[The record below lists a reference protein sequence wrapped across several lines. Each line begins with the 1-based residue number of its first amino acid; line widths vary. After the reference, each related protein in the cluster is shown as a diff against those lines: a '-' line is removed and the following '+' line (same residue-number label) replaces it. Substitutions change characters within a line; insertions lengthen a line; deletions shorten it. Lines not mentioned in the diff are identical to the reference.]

1 MKAEPEKIIDTM
13 FDNKRQYQIPVYQ
26 RNYDWKKDNC
36 LELFND
42 VITAY
47 EKERTHFLGTVVQ
60 VQQDEEGGLKHY
72 IIVDGQQRMNS
83 IYLLLKALYDK
94 SDDSDKEEI
103 KGLLF
108 NESSSHDFDKQEKNK
123 LKLKPIKTDN
133 EQFLLLMNDKQDKM
147 DKNSNIWINYDY
159 FCTLVEEKKKQEYK
173 VKNILNGLKRLEIVM
188 ISLKEPNDDP
198 QVIFERINS
207 TGEDLKLAD
216 LIRNYLLMTD
226 INMDYLFEEYWL
238 PVETSLGKTEINKY
252 FLTYIIFR
260 LGEVKEDEAY
270 QQFKKWADASDLS
283 HEDIMKELKY
293 YSKFY
298 SAFVGFDNDYSKEIN
313 NYLAAYRSLKQST
326 MYPFLFSVF
335 DDYERKVI
343 DEETLLQILQFYLN
357 YTIRRL
363 IVGIPS
369 NSLRGLYRSLY
380 KRIFK
385 NDSLKNNYLETIYS
399 FMAIDLAYTKD
410 SMPSDTLFKEKLM
423 SENIYKNRSLCK
435 YLLSILENGV
445 NAIKEIVQIDSDT
458 TIEHIMPQNKD
469 NEDWKKEIGANFDIV
484 YDRYLHTLGNLS
496 LTGYNSELSDKK
508 FKEKVDMIKEKSK
521 FVVLN
526 QDVIDKLNWNEKTI
540 VARADRLSSKLLQD
554 LKLPEVFGKKIAIDK
569 ENSHHVDDVYDYTG
583 KKPTNFIFM
592 GENKD
597 VSSAR
602 EMLMKFIEL
611 LNSLDSE
618 KLQNLSIKDWK
629 SASATTPLLSSDPD
643 KLRGPKELLNT
654 GIYVETN
661 RSFNDIVRSIGHL
674 LKEFELDTD
683 DFLFYT
689 AVDGS
694 ESSAKADKVKLIRN
708 TLKSLAE
715 EGSIVY
721 TPETM
726 PKSDS
731 WIKFKTQSLED
742 VLGYTGNATSWDNEK
757 FVSQYYCEFNV
768 SSSKVYI
775 TIKSFKDNKE
785 LIEKLKSKAEK
796 LEVGSNTDFN
806 GWWHIKGYKVNFD
819 IINSAEDKEAELK
832 SQLLEIKTKIDEF
845 AKALQQII

>member
-42 VITAY
+42 VINAY

-72 IIVDGQQRMNS
+72 IIVDGQQRMTS

-94 SDDSDKEEI
+94 GEESEKAEI

-108 NESSSHDFDKQEKNK
+108 NESASHDFDKQEKNK

-133 EQFLLLMNDKQDKM
+133 EQFLFLMNDKQDKM
-147 DKNSNIWINYDY
+147 DRNSNIWINYDY
-159 FCTLVEEKKKQEYK
+159 FCTLIDEKKKKEYK
-173 VKNILNGLKRLEIVM
+173 IKNILNGLKRLEIVM

-226 INMDYLFEEYWL
+226 VNMDYLFEEYWL
-238 PVETSLGKTEINKY
+238 PVETKLGKTEINKY
-252 FLTYIIFR
+252 FLTYIIFK

-270 QQFKKWADASDLS
+270 QQFKKWADASELS

-298 SAFVGFDNDYSKEIN
+298 AAFAGFDNDYSKEIN

-343 DEETLLQILQFYLN
+343 DEEIVLQILQFYLN

-363 IVGIPS
+363 VVGIPS

-385 NDSLKNNYLETIYS
+385 NESLKDNYLETVYT
-399 FMAIDLAYTKD
+399 FMAVDLAYTKD
-410 SMPSDTLFKEKLM
+410 ATPSDTTFKEKLM

-469 NEDWKKEIGANFDIV
+469 NEDWRKEIGENFDIV

-508 FKEKVDMIKEKSK
+508 FKEKVDMIKAKSK

-526 QDVIDKLNWNEKTI
+526 QDVIDKQNWNEKTI
-540 VARADRLSSKLLQD
+540 TARADRLSSKLLQD

-592 GENKD
+592 GENKE
-597 VSSAR
+597 VASAR

-618 KLQNLSIKDWK
+618 KLQGLAVVDWK
-629 SASATTPLLSSDPD
+629 SASASTPLLSSDPD

-674 LKEFELDTD
+674 LREFELESD
-683 DFLFYT
+683 DFIFYT
-689 AVDGS
+689 SVDANETSG
-694 ESSAKADKVKLIRN
+694 KTDKIKLIRS
-708 TLKSLAE
+708 TLKVLAD
-715 EGSIVY
+715 EGTIIY
-721 TPETM
+721 DPESM
-726 PKSDS
+726 PKSDT
-731 WIKFKTQSLED
+731 WIKFKLQSLED
-742 VLGYTGNATSWDNEK
+742 VLGYTGNPTSWDNGK

-768 SSSKVYI
+768 TGSKVYI
-775 TIKSFKDNKE
+775 TIKAFKDNKE
-785 LIEKLKSKAEK
+785 IIEKLKSKAEV
-796 LEVGSNTDFN
+796 LEAEDVDFN
-806 GWWHIKGYKVNFD
+806 TWWHIKSYKVNFGNID
-819 IINSAEDKEAELK
+819 NAEDKATELK
-832 SQLLEIKTKIDEF
+832 NQLLEIKNKIDKF
-845 AKALQQII
+845 ASKLKLVI

>member
-1 MKAEPEKIIDTM
+1 M
-13 FDNKRQYQIPVYQ
+13 
-26 RNYDWKKDNC
+26 
-36 LELFND
+36 ELFND
-42 VITAY
+42 VINAY

-72 IIVDGQQRMNS
+72 IIVDGQQRMTS

-173 VKNILNGLKRLEIVM
+173 IKNILNGLKRLEIVM

-226 INMDYLFEEYWL
+226 TNMDYLFEEYWL
-238 PVETSLGKTEINKY
+238 PVETTLGKAEINKY

-283 HEDIMKELKY
+283 HEYIMKELKY

-298 SAFVGFDNDYSKEIN
+298 AAFVGFDNEYSKEIN

-526 QDVIDKLNWNEKTI
+526 QDVIDKQNWNEKTI

-592 GENKD
+592 GENKE

-689 AVDGS
+689 AVDGL

-708 TLKSLAE
+708 TLKSLADE
-715 EGSIVY
+715 ESIIY
-721 TPETM
+721 TPDTM

-742 VLGYTGNATSWDNEK
+742 VLGYSGNATSWDNEK

-785 LIEKLKSKAEK
+785 LIEKLKSKAEE

-819 IINSAEDKEAELK
+819 SINSAEDKEAELK
-832 SQLLEIKTKIDEF
+832 SQLLGIKTKIDEF

>member
-42 VITAY
+42 VINAY

-72 IIVDGQQRMNS
+72 IIVDGQQRMTS

-94 SDDSDKEEI
+94 GDDLDKEEI

-108 NESSSHDFDKQEKNK
+108 NESASHDFDKQEKNK

-133 EQFLLLMNDKQDKM
+133 EQFLFLMNDKQDKM
-147 DKNSNIWINYDY
+147 DRNSNIWINYDY
-159 FCTLVEEKKKQEYK
+159 FCTLIYEKKKQEYK
-173 VKNILNGLKRLEIVM
+173 IKNILNGLKRLEIVM

-226 INMDYLFEEYWL
+226 VNMDYLFEEYWL
-238 PVETSLGKTEINKY
+238 PVETKLGKSEINKY
-252 FLTYIIFR
+252 FLTYIIFK
-260 LGEVKEDEAY
+260 LSEVKEDEAY
-270 QQFKKWADASDLS
+270 QQFKKWADSSEFS

-298 SAFVGFDNDYSKEIN
+298 AAFVGFSNDYSKEIN
-313 NYLAAYRSLKQST
+313 NYLSAYRSLKQST

-343 DEETLLQILQFYLN
+343 DEEIVLQILQFYLN

-363 IVGIPS
+363 VVGIPS

-385 NDSLKNNYLETIYS
+385 SEALKDNYLKTVYS
-399 FMAIDLAYTKD
+399 FMAVDLAYTKD
-410 SMPSDTLFKEKLM
+410 ATPSDTTFKEKLM

-445 NAIKEIVQIDSDT
+445 NAIKETVQIDSDT

-469 NEDWKKEIGANFDIV
+469 NEDWCKEIGENFDIV

-508 FKEKVDMIKEKSK
+508 FKEKVDMIKAKSK

-526 QDVIDKLNWNEKTI
+526 QDVIDKQNWNEKTI
-540 VARADRLSSKLLQD
+540 TARADRLSSKLLQD

-618 KLQNLSIKDWK
+618 KLYGLSLVDWK
-629 SASATTPLLSSDPD
+629 SASASTPLLSSDPN

-674 LKEFELDTD
+674 LKEFELETD
-683 DFLFYT
+683 DFIFYT
-689 AVDGS
+689 SVMA
-694 ESSAKADKVKLIRN
+694 N
-708 TLKSLAE
+708 
-715 EGSIVY
+715 
-721 TPETM
+721 
-726 PKSDS
+726 
-731 WIKFKTQSLED
+731 
-742 VLGYTGNATSWDNEK
+742 
-757 FVSQYYCEFNV
+757 
-768 SSSKVYI
+768 
-775 TIKSFKDNKE
+775 
-785 LIEKLKSKAEK
+785 
-796 LEVGSNTDFN
+796 
-806 GWWHIKGYKVNFD
+806 
-819 IINSAEDKEAELK
+819 
-832 SQLLEIKTKIDEF
+832 
-845 AKALQQII
+845 

>member
-42 VITAY
+42 VINAY
-47 EKERTHFLGTVVQ
+47 EQERTHFLGTVVQ

-72 IIVDGQQRMNS
+72 IIVDGQQRMTS

-94 SDDSDKEEI
+94 GDDSDKEEI

-108 NESSSHDFDKQEKNK
+108 NESASHDFDKQEKNK

-133 EQFLLLMNDKQDKM
+133 EQFLFLMNDKQDKM
-147 DKNSNIWINYDY
+147 DRNSNIWINYDY
-159 FCTLVEEKKKQEYK
+159 FCTLIDEKKKQEYK
-173 VKNILNGLKRLEIVM
+173 IKNILNGLKRLEIVM

-226 INMDYLFEEYWL
+226 VNMDYLFEEYWL
-238 PVETSLGKTEINKY
+238 PVETKLGKTEINKY
-252 FLTYIIFR
+252 FLTYIIFK

-270 QQFKKWADASDLS
+270 QQFKKWADSLDFG

-298 SAFVGFDNDYSKEIN
+298 AAFVGFDNDYSKEIN

-326 MYPFLFSVF
+326 MYPFLFNVF

-343 DEETLLQILQFYLN
+343 DEETVLQILQFYLN

-363 IVGIPS
+363 VVGIPS

-385 NDSLKNNYLETIYS
+385 NESLKNNYLETVYT
-399 FMAIDLAYTKD
+399 FMAVDLAYTKD
-410 SMPSDTLFKEKLM
+410 ATPSDTTFKEKLM

-469 NEDWKKEIGANFDIV
+469 NEDWRKEIGENFDIV

-508 FKEKVDMIKEKSK
+508 FKEKVDRIKAKSK

-526 QDVIDKLNWNEKTI
+526 QDVIDKQNWNEKTI
-540 VARADRLSSKLLQD
+540 TARADRLSSKLLQD

-592 GENKD
+592 GENKE
-597 VSSAR
+597 VASAR

-618 KLQNLSIKDWK
+618 KLQGLAIVDWK
-629 SASATTPLLSSDPD
+629 SASASTPLLSSDPD

-674 LKEFELDTD
+674 LREFELETD
-683 DFLFYT
+683 DFIFYT
-689 AVDGS
+689 SVDAS
-694 ESSAKADKVKLIRN
+694 ETSGKADKVKLIRN
-708 TLKSLAE
+708 TLKTLAD
-715 EGSIVY
+715 EGTIIY
-721 TPETM
+721 DPESM
-726 PKSDS
+726 PKSDT
-731 WIKFKTQSLED
+731 WIKFKLQSLED
-742 VLGYTGNATSWDNEK
+742 ILGYSGNPTSWDNEK
-757 FVSQYYCEFNV
+757 FVSQDYCEFNV
-768 SSSKVYI
+768 TGSKVYI
-775 TIKSFKDNKE
+775 TIKAFKDNKE
-785 LIEKLKSKAEK
+785 IIEKIKSKAEA
-796 LEVGSNTDFN
+796 LEAEDVDFN
-806 GWWHIKGYKVNFD
+806 TWWHIKSYKVNFSSID
-819 IINSAEDKEAELK
+819 KAEDKEAELK
-832 SQLLEIKTKIDEF
+832 NQLLEIKNKIDEF
-845 AKALQQII
+845 AKNLKQII

>member
-42 VITAY
+42 VINAY

-72 IIVDGQQRMNS
+72 IIVDGQQRMTS

-94 SDDSDKEEI
+94 GDDLDKEEI

-108 NESSSHDFDKQEKNK
+108 NESASHDFDKQEKNK

-133 EQFLLLMNDKQDKM
+133 EQFLFLMNDKQDKM
-147 DKNSNIWINYDY
+147 DRNSNIWINYDY
-159 FCTLVEEKKKQEYK
+159 FCTLIYEKKKQEYK
-173 VKNILNGLKRLEIVM
+173 IKNILNGLKRLEIVM

-226 INMDYLFEEYWL
+226 VNMDYLFEEYWL
-238 PVETSLGKTEINKY
+238 PVETKLGKSEINKY
-252 FLTYIIFR
+252 FLTYIIFK

-270 QQFKKWADASDLS
+270 QQFKKWADSSEFS

-298 SAFVGFDNDYSKEIN
+298 AAFVGFSNDYSKEIN
-313 NYLAAYRSLKQST
+313 NYLSAYRSLKQST

-343 DEETLLQILQFYLN
+343 DEEIVLQILQFYLN

-363 IVGIPS
+363 VVGIPS

-385 NDSLKNNYLETIYS
+385 SEALKDNYLETVYS
-399 FMAIDLAYTKD
+399 FMAVDLAYTKD
-410 SMPSDTLFKEKLM
+410 ATPSDTTFKEKLM

-445 NAIKEIVQIDSDT
+445 NAIKETVQIDSDT

-469 NEDWKKEIGANFDIV
+469 NEDWCKEIGENFDIV

-508 FKEKVDMIKEKSK
+508 FKEKVDMIKAKSK

-526 QDVIDKLNWNEKTI
+526 QDVIDKQNWNEKTI
-540 VARADRLSSKLLQD
+540 TARADRLSSKLLQD

-618 KLQNLSIKDWK
+618 KLYGLSLVDWK
-629 SASATTPLLSSDPD
+629 SASASTPLLSSDHD

-674 LKEFELDTD
+674 LKEFELETD
-683 DFLFYT
+683 DFIFYT
-689 AVDGS
+689 SVMA
-694 ESSAKADKVKLIRN
+694 N
-708 TLKSLAE
+708 
-715 EGSIVY
+715 
-721 TPETM
+721 
-726 PKSDS
+726 
-731 WIKFKTQSLED
+731 
-742 VLGYTGNATSWDNEK
+742 
-757 FVSQYYCEFNV
+757 
-768 SSSKVYI
+768 
-775 TIKSFKDNKE
+775 
-785 LIEKLKSKAEK
+785 
-796 LEVGSNTDFN
+796 
-806 GWWHIKGYKVNFD
+806 
-819 IINSAEDKEAELK
+819 
-832 SQLLEIKTKIDEF
+832 
-845 AKALQQII
+845 

>member
-42 VITAY
+42 VINAY

-72 IIVDGQQRMNS
+72 IIVDGQQRMTS

-94 SDDSDKEEI
+94 SDEIDKEEI

-133 EQFLLLMNDKQDKM
+133 EQFLFLMNDKQDKM
-147 DKNSNIWINYDY
+147 DRNSNIWINYDY
-159 FCTLVEEKKKQEYK
+159 FCSLIDEKIKQEYK
-173 VKNILNGLKRLEIVM
+173 IKNILNGLKRLEIVM

-226 INMDYLFEEYWL
+226 VNMDYLFEEYWL
-238 PVETSLGKTEINKY
+238 PAETKLGKSEINKY
-252 FLTYIIFR
+252 FLTYIIFK

-270 QQFKKWADASDLS
+270 QQFKKWADSSNFS

-298 SAFVGFDNDYSKEIN
+298 AAFVGFSNDYSKEIN
-313 NYLAAYRSLKQST
+313 NYLSAYRSLKQST

-335 DDYERKVI
+335 DDYERRVI
-343 DEETLLQILQFYLN
+343 DEEIVLQILQFYLN

-363 IVGIPS
+363 VVGIPS

-385 NDSLKNNYLETIYS
+385 SEALKDNYLETVYS
-399 FMAIDLAYTKD
+399 FMAVDLAYTKD
-410 SMPSDTLFKEKLM
+410 ATPSDTTFKEKLM

-469 NEDWKKEIGANFDIV
+469 NEDWRREIGENFDVV

-508 FKEKVDMIKEKSK
+508 FKEKVDMIKAKSK

-526 QDVIDKLNWNEKTI
+526 QDVVDKQNWNEKTI
-540 VARADRLSSKLLQD
+540 TARADRLSSKLLQD

-618 KLQNLSIKDWK
+618 KLYGLALVDWK
-629 SASATTPLLSSDPD
+629 SASASTPFLSSDPD

-674 LKEFELDTD
+674 LKEFELETD
-683 DFLFYT
+683 DFIFYT
-689 AVDGS
+689 TV
-694 ESSAKADKVKLIRN
+694 
-708 TLKSLAE
+708 
-715 EGSIVY
+715 
-721 TPETM
+721 
-726 PKSDS
+726 
-731 WIKFKTQSLED
+731 
-742 VLGYTGNATSWDNEK
+742 NAN
-757 FVSQYYCEFNV
+757 
-768 SSSKVYI
+768 
-775 TIKSFKDNKE
+775 
-785 LIEKLKSKAEK
+785 
-796 LEVGSNTDFN
+796 
-806 GWWHIKGYKVNFD
+806 
-819 IINSAEDKEAELK
+819 
-832 SQLLEIKTKIDEF
+832 
-845 AKALQQII
+845 

>member
-42 VITAY
+42 VINAY

-72 IIVDGQQRMNS
+72 IIVDGQQRMTS

-94 SDDSDKEEI
+94 GDDSDKEEI

-108 NESSSHDFDKQEKNK
+108 NESASHDFDKQEKNK

-133 EQFLLLMNDKQDKM
+133 EQFLFLMNDKQDKM
-147 DKNSNIWINYDY
+147 DRNSNIWINYDY
-159 FCTLVEEKKKQEYK
+159 FCILIDEKKKQEYK
-173 VKNILNGLKRLEIVM
+173 IKNILNGLKRLEIVM

-226 INMDYLFEEYWL
+226 VNMDYLFEEYWL
-238 PVETSLGKTEINKY
+238 PVETKLGKTEINKY
-252 FLTYIIFR
+252 FLTYIIFK

-270 QQFKKWADASDLS
+270 QQFKKWADSSDFG

-298 SAFVGFDNDYSKEIN
+298 AAFVGFDNDYSKEIN

-343 DEETLLQILQFYLN
+343 DEEIVLQILQFYLN

-363 IVGIPS
+363 VVGIPS

-385 NDSLKNNYLETIYS
+385 NESLKDNYLETVYS
-399 FMAIDLAYTKD
+399 FMAVDLAYTKD
-410 SMPSDTLFKEKLM
+410 ATPSDTTFKEKLM

-469 NEDWKKEIGANFDIV
+469 NEDWRKEIGENFDIV

-508 FKEKVDMIKEKSK
+508 FKEKVDMIKAKSK

-526 QDVIDKLNWNEKTI
+526 QDVIDKQNWNEKTI
-540 VARADRLSSKLLQD
+540 TVRADRLSSKLLQD
-554 LKLPEVFGKKIAIDK
+554 LKLPEVFGKKIAVDK
-569 ENSHHVDDVYDYTG
+569 ENSHHVDDVYNYTG

-597 VSSAR
+597 VTSTR

-611 LNSLDSE
+611 LNTLDSE
-618 KLQNLSIKDWK
+618 KLQGLAFADWK
-629 SASATTPLLSSDPD
+629 SASASTPLLSTDPN

-661 RSFNDIVRSIGHL
+661 RNFNDIVRSIGHL
-674 LKEFELDTD
+674 LREFELDTE
-683 DFLFYT
+683 DFIFYT
-689 AVDGS
+689 SLDAD
-694 ESSAKADKVKLIRN
+694 ESNKKSDKVKIIRN
-708 TLKSLAE
+708 TLKSLAD
-715 EGSIVY
+715 EGQIIY
-721 TPETM
+721 TPESM
-726 PKSDS
+726 PKSDT
-731 WIKFKTQSLED
+731 WIKFKLQSLED
-742 VLGYTGNATSWDNEK
+742 TLGYSGNPTAWDNEK
-757 FVSQYYCEFNV
+757 FISQNYCEFNV
-768 SSSKVYI
+768 TSSKVYI
-775 TIKSFKDNKE
+775 TIKAFKDNKK
-785 LIEKLKSKAEK
+785 IIDKIKSKADVLGAED
-796 LEVGSNTDFN
+796 NDFN
-806 GWWHIKGYKVNFD
+806 TWWHIKSYKVDFSSVE
-819 IINSAEDKEAELK
+819 SADDKVSELK
-832 SQLLEIKTKIDEF
+832 KQLLEIKNKIDEF
-845 AKALQQII
+845 ASKLKLVI

>member
-42 VITAY
+42 VINAY

-72 IIVDGQQRMNS
+72 IIVDGQQRMTS

-94 SDDSDKEEI
+94 GDDLDKEEI

-108 NESSSHDFDKQEKNK
+108 NESASHDFDKQEKNK

-133 EQFLLLMNDKQDKM
+133 EQFLFLMNDKQDKM
-147 DKNSNIWINYDY
+147 DRNSNIWINYDY
-159 FCTLVEEKKKQEYK
+159 FCTLIYEKKKQEYK
-173 VKNILNGLKRLEIVM
+173 IKNILNGLKRLEIVM

-226 INMDYLFEEYWL
+226 VNMDYLFEEYWL
-238 PVETSLGKTEINKY
+238 PVETKLGKSEINKY
-252 FLTYIIFR
+252 FLTYIIFK

-270 QQFKKWADASDLS
+270 QQFKKWADSSEFS

-298 SAFVGFDNDYSKEIN
+298 AAFVGFSNDYSKEIN
-313 NYLAAYRSLKQST
+313 NYLSAYRSLKQST

-343 DEETLLQILQFYLN
+343 DEETVLQILQFYLN

-363 IVGIPS
+363 VVGIPS

-385 NDSLKNNYLETIYS
+385 SEALKDNYLETVYS
-399 FMAIDLAYTKD
+399 FMAVDLAYTKD
-410 SMPSDTLFKEKLM
+410 ATPSDTTFKEKLM

-445 NAIKEIVQIDSDT
+445 NAIKETVQIDSDT

-469 NEDWKKEIGANFDIV
+469 NEDWCKEIGENFDIV

-508 FKEKVDMIKEKSK
+508 FKEKVDMIKAKSK

-526 QDVIDKLNWNEKTI
+526 QDVIDKQNWNEKTI
-540 VARADRLSSKLLQD
+540 TARADRLSSKLLQD

-618 KLQNLSIKDWK
+618 KLYGLSLVDWK
-629 SASATTPLLSSDPD
+629 SASASTPLLSSDPD

-674 LKEFELDTD
+674 LKEFELETD
-683 DFLFYT
+683 DFIFYT
-689 AVDGS
+689 SVMA
-694 ESSAKADKVKLIRN
+694 N
-708 TLKSLAE
+708 
-715 EGSIVY
+715 
-721 TPETM
+721 
-726 PKSDS
+726 
-731 WIKFKTQSLED
+731 
-742 VLGYTGNATSWDNEK
+742 
-757 FVSQYYCEFNV
+757 
-768 SSSKVYI
+768 
-775 TIKSFKDNKE
+775 
-785 LIEKLKSKAEK
+785 
-796 LEVGSNTDFN
+796 
-806 GWWHIKGYKVNFD
+806 
-819 IINSAEDKEAELK
+819 
-832 SQLLEIKTKIDEF
+832 
-845 AKALQQII
+845 

>member
-42 VITAY
+42 VINAY

-72 IIVDGQQRMNS
+72 IIVDGQQRMTS

-94 SDDSDKEEI
+94 GDDLDKEEI

-108 NESSSHDFDKQEKNK
+108 NESASHDFDKQEKNK

-133 EQFLLLMNDKQDKM
+133 EQFLFLMNDKQDKM
-147 DKNSNIWINYDY
+147 DRNSNIWINYDY
-159 FCTLVEEKKKQEYK
+159 FCTLIYEKKKQEYK
-173 VKNILNGLKRLEIVM
+173 IKNILNGLKRLEIVM

-226 INMDYLFEEYWL
+226 VNMDYLFEEYWL
-238 PVETSLGKTEINKY
+238 PVETKLGKLEINKY
-252 FLTYIIFR
+252 FLTYIIFK

-270 QQFKKWADASDLS
+270 QQFKKWADSSEFS

-298 SAFVGFDNDYSKEIN
+298 AAFVGFSNDYSKEIN
-313 NYLAAYRSLKQST
+313 NYLSAYKSLKQST

-343 DEETLLQILQFYLN
+343 DEEIVLQILQFYLN

-363 IVGIPS
+363 VVGIPS

-385 NDSLKNNYLETIYS
+385 SEALKDNYLETVYS
-399 FMAIDLAYTKD
+399 FMAVDLAYTKD
-410 SMPSDTLFKEKLM
+410 ATPSDTTFKEKLM

-445 NAIKEIVQIDSDT
+445 NAIKETVQIDSDT

-469 NEDWKKEIGANFDIV
+469 NEDWCKEIGENFDIV

-508 FKEKVDMIKEKSK
+508 FKEKVDMIKAKSK

-526 QDVIDKLNWNEKTI
+526 QDVIDKQNWNEKTI
-540 VARADRLSSKLLQD
+540 TARADRLSSKLLQD

-618 KLQNLSIKDWK
+618 KLYGLSLVDWK
-629 SASATTPLLSSDPD
+629 STSASTPLLSSDPD

-674 LKEFELDTD
+674 LKEFELETD
-683 DFLFYT
+683 DFIFYT
-689 AVDGS
+689 
-694 ESSAKADKVKLIRN
+694 
-708 TLKSLAE
+708 
-715 EGSIVY
+715 
-721 TPETM
+721 
-726 PKSDS
+726 
-731 WIKFKTQSLED
+731 
-742 VLGYTGNATSWDNEK
+742 
-757 FVSQYYCEFNV
+757 
-768 SSSKVYI
+768 
-775 TIKSFKDNKE
+775 SFMAN
-785 LIEKLKSKAEK
+785 
-796 LEVGSNTDFN
+796 
-806 GWWHIKGYKVNFD
+806 
-819 IINSAEDKEAELK
+819 
-832 SQLLEIKTKIDEF
+832 
-845 AKALQQII
+845 